1 MFAVLTIVS
10 PGITTFTV
18 IVHRGS
24 ALPLGQLLPGAVVA
38 SVIAMTCPPAGYGLA
53 TMIPPVIVT
62 VAPTGTSP
70 VHTAPVVPIDSVPE
84 LAVSLPTSLIWA
96 VVLAVLK
103 LTLIPLYGVC
113 PVLVIVVVSF
123 TVAPGVTVP
132 ALGVET
138 IVSCDTVTVA
148 VHRGSVPPAG
158 QLLPGVVEVTV
169 LVSTWPPVSGLLT
182 VTE

>member
-1 MFAVLTIVS
+1 LTIVS

-24 ALPLGQLLPGAVVA
+24 ALPAGQLLPAAVVEP
-38 SVIAMTCPPAGYGLA
+38 VIAMTCPPAGQGLA
-53 TMIPPVIVT
+53 TMIDPVSVT

-70 VHTAPVVPIDSVPE
+70 VHTAPVAPIDSVPE
-84 LAVSLPTSLIWA
+84 LAVSLPTSVIWA
-96 VVLAVLK
+96 AVLAVAK
-103 LTLIPLYGVC
+103 STLIPEYGVC

-132 ALGVET
+132 PLGVET
-138 IVSCDTVTVA
+138 IVSCDTVTA
-148 VHRGSVPPAG
+148 EVHRGSV
-158 QLLPGVVEVTV
+158 LPGPQFLPAAVEVTV
-169 LVSTWPPVSGLLT
+169 LLSTWSPVSGLFT

>member
-1 MFAVLTIVS
+1 MVTVYPTACPGTAALVFAVLTIVS

-18 IVHRGS
+18 DVHRGS

-38 SVIAMTCPPAGYGLA
+38 PVRVMTCPPAGHGLA
-53 TMIPPVIVT
+53 TRIPPVIVT

-70 VHTAPVVPIDSVPE
+70 VHTAPVAPIDSVPE
-84 LAVSLPTSLIWA
+84 LAVSLPTSLIWSA
-96 VVLAVLK
+96 VLAVVK

-123 TVAPGVTVP
+123 TVVPGVTVP

-148 VHRGSVPPAG
+148 VHRGSV
-158 QLLPGVVEVTV
+158 L
-169 LVSTWPPVSGLLT
+169 
-182 VTE
+182 

>member
-1 MFAVLTIVS
+1 M
-10 PGITTFTV
+10 TTFTV
-18 IVHRGS
+18 DVHRGS
-24 ALPLGQLLPGAVVA
+24 ADADGQLLPGAVVA
-38 SVIAMTCPPAGYGLA
+38 AVRVMTCPPAGHGLA
-53 TMIPPVIVT
+53 TRIPPVIVT

-70 VHTAPVVPIDSVPE
+70 LHTAPPVPTDIVPE
-84 LAVSLPTSLIWA
+84 LAVSLPTSLIWSA
-96 VVLAVLK
+96 VFGVVR

-123 TVAPGVTVP
+123 TVVPGVTVP
-132 ALGVET
+132 ALGVDT

-148 VHRGSVPPAG
+148 VHRGPVPPAG

-169 LVSTWPPVSGLLT
+169 LARTCPPVSGLLT